1 MSSDARIFNFILYGN
16 FTDES
21 IKNYMDDCQVN
32 MTQMLRD
39 AYRALQTNVNNIIND
54 EYHTA
59 IIKNGVDL
67 FCILCDKLNFNKDEV
82 EINRKRIKKLREPIL
97 AFLKKNSNSTLLDAA
112 NQLDE
117 VVLDKN
123 IDADALVTL
132 IRKLIDNKEDIDI
145 IKKFLNINKEALTRK
160 NNELFDY
167 VFFKAMIAL
176 ETESRDVYYYITLL
190 KLLYTSKVNKD
201 KYLRHLHNSTS
212 KNNLFSYEIYLIIN
226 GVKRGLSTDEILE
239 KYGIMTNIPNG
250 PLIKPSKKD
259 CNDIIISIDGNKTF
273 LRDDGL
279 SVRKDGNKYIVGIH
293 VADAAAAIEKNSE
306 LDLNARNNYECKY
319 MNGTRT
325 RMFPSK
331 VESELSLNEGKTRRA
346 ITLYVVLND
355 SGEIL
360 DYYIEKNNIIISRN
374 LTYLQSEA
382 ILNHIGS
389 DELERNILD
398 LLMLARALEKRNV
411 RKEQY
416 WEKKEQSKKL
426 DNFRKLKSD
435 VIVREFMGL
444 YNLLTARTAKEEGIP
459 FIYRVQD
466 EEYISKMIEEMGMY
480 VDDYTKKILANIYLE
495 SKYSATPSLHAG
507 LGYTEYAHASDPLR
521 RYTDFYDQYLFH
533 QFYFKDMPCDFKQE
547 EFEKLIQYCNQRS
560 IELSLMRG
568 EFNREARLT
577 KKKN

>member
-32 MTQMLRD
+32 MTQLLRD

-67 FCILCDKLNFNKDEV
+67 FCLLCDKLNFNKDEV

-97 AFLKKNSNSTLLDAA
+97 AFLKSNSNSTLLDAA

-132 IRKLIDNKEDIDI
+132 IRKLIDNKEDVDI

-360 DYYIEKNNIIISRN
+360 DYYIEKNNIIVSRN

-382 ILNHIGS
+382 ILNNTGS
-389 DELERNILD
+389 HELERSILN
-398 LLMLARALEKRNV
+398 LLMLAQALEKRNT

-459 FIYRVQD
+459 FIYRIQD
-466 EEYISKMIEEMGMY
+466 EEYITKTVEDMGMY

-495 SKYSATPSLHAG
+495 SKYSVTPSLHAG

-521 RYTDFYDQYLFH
+521 RYPDFYDQYLFH
-533 QFYFKDMPCDFKQE
+533 QFYFKDMPCDFVQE
-547 EFEKLIQYCNQRS
+547 EFEELVQYCNQRS

-577 KKKN
+577 KKKK

>member
-97 AFLKKNSNSTLLDAA
+97 AFLKNNSNSTLLDAA

-250 PLIKPSKKD
+250 PLIKPNKKD

-306 LDLNARNNYECKY
+306 LDLNARNNYACKY

-360 DYYIEKNNIIISRN
+360 DYYIEKNNIIVSRN

-382 ILNHIGS
+382 ILNNTGS
-389 DELERNILD
+389 HELERSILN
-398 LLMLARALEKRNV
+398 LLMLAQALEKRNT

-459 FIYRVQD
+459 FIYRIQD
-466 EEYISKMIEEMGMY
+466 EEYITKTVEDMGMY
-480 VDDYTKKILANIYLE
+480 IDDYTKKILANIYLE

-521 RYTDFYDQYLFH
+521 RYPDFYDQYLFH
-533 QFYFKDMPCDFKQE
+533 QFYFKDIPCDFVQE
-547 EFEKLIQYCNQRS
+547 EFEELVQYCNQRS

-577 KKKN
+577 KKKK

>member
-39 AYRALQTNVNNIIND
+39 AYRTLQTNVNNIIND

-97 AFLKKNSNSTLLDAA
+97 AFLKNNSNSTLLDAA

-507 LGYTEYAHASDPLR
+507 LGYTEYAHTSDPLR

>member
-97 AFLKKNSNSTLLDAA
+97 AFLKNNSNSTLLDAA

-117 VVLDKN
+117 IVLDKN

-507 LGYTEYAHASDPLR
+507 LGYTEYAHTSDPLR